1 MLWNVGQS
9 DVINFKFAFEQKAF
23 LIKISFYAESLDCTG
38 SNQLKGK
45 LCKNVK
51 IPCEKKKLF
60 NMVLYS
66 KENEESLVL

>member
-9 DVINFKFAFEQKAF
+9 HVINFKFAFEQKAF

-51 IPCEKKKLF
+51 IPCEKKK
-60 NMVLYS
+60 YS
-66 KENEESLVL
+66 LTWFCTLKKMKKA

>member
-9 DVINFKFAFEQKAF
+9 HVINFKFAFEQKAF

-51 IPCEKKKLF
+51 IPCEKKILF